1 MKATRTLATLA
12 AGFAVGLFLGSTSQ
26 AIRLALAEKTTPLQ
40 TGPVEVP
47 KFLKDTTDDTP
58 NSGSQDGDA

>member
-1 MKATRTLATLA
+1 MKATRTLIILTV
-12 AGFAVGLFLGSTSQ
+12 GFAVGLFLGSTSQ
-26 AIRLALAEKTTPLQ
+26 AIRLALVDKTAPTQ

-58 NSGSQDGDA
+58 KAGSQDGDV